1 MLPSR
6 SRILAE
12 SISIYVDTTDLKNEI
27 NLLNNA
33 KKIVK

>member
-12 SISIYVDTTDLKNEI
+12 VISIYVDTTYLKNEI